1 MVMPS
6 CVVCWFTK
14 TNYRKQVIQMNKTQK
29 LTRHSANYT
38 ASASFPPRK
47 DNQIVS
53 DFERGSNGAAVLMCL
68 MFLVLVIGTVVFQ
81 W

>member
-1 MVMPS
+1 MA
-6 CVVCWFTK
+6 K
-14 TNYRKQVIQMNKTQK
+14 TRAAWKCCNITTPKAISRQE
-29 LTRHSANYT
+29 
-38 ASASFPPRK
+38 

-68 MFLVLVIGTVVFQ
+68 MFLVLVIGTAVFQ

>member
-1 MVMPS
+1 MKAGENMRR
-6 CVVCWFTK
+6 
-14 TNYRKQVIQMNKTQK
+14 NK

-38 ASASFPPRK
+38 ASVSFPPRK

-68 MFLVLVIGTVVFQ
+68 MFLVLVIGTAVFQ

>member
-1 MVMPS
+1 MQAHKRM
-6 CVVCWFTK
+6 
-14 TNYRKQVIQMNKTQK
+14 
-29 LTRHSANYT
+29 TRYSANYT
-38 ASASFPPRK
+38 ASQTVSRQE

>member
-1 MVMPS
+1 MRI
-6 CVVCWFTK
+6 
-14 TNYRKQVIQMNKTQK
+14 NK

-38 ASASFPPRK
+38 ASRTVSRQE

-68 MFLVLVIGTVVFQ
+68 MFLVLVIGTAVFQ

>member
-1 MVMPS
+1 M
-6 CVVCWFTK
+6 
-14 TNYRKQVIQMNKTQK
+14 RRNKA
-29 LTRHSANYT
+29 TRSSSSYP
-38 ASASFPPRK
+38 ASVSFPPRK

-68 MFLVLVIGTVVFQ
+68 MFLVLVIGTAVFQ

>member
-1 MVMPS
+1 M
-6 CVVCWFTK
+6 
-14 TNYRKQVIQMNKTQK
+14 RRNKA
-29 LTRHSANYT
+29 TRHSANYT
-38 ASASFPPRK
+38 ASQTVSRQE

-68 MFLVLVIGTVVFQ
+68 MFLVLVIGTAVFQ

>member
-1 MVMPS
+1 MAK
-6 CVVCWFTK
+6 TK
-14 TNYRKQVIQMNKTQK
+14 AAWKCCNITTPKT
-29 LTRHSANYT
+29 SI
-38 ASASFPPRK
+38 PPRK

-68 MFLVLVIGTVVFQ
+68 MFLVLVIGTAVFQ

>member
-1 MVMPS
+1 MKAGENMRR
-6 CVVCWFTK
+6 
-14 TNYRKQVIQMNKTQK
+14 NK

-47 DNQIVS
+47 DKPIIS
-53 DFERGSNGAAVLMCL
+53 EYERGTRWAGWLFVAMFCVLSAGV
-68 MFLVLVIGTVVFQ
+68 VLFQ